1 MQMTNVIINFRR
13 HLKRRNYS
21 AHTIKYY
28 LNILKQFVIW
38 LDVPLE
44 QTTDKKIDAYID
56 CLHAKRMQPASINCY
71 LAVVRSFYAYLKFEE
86 EIKLTNPVKT
96 GTRLRVAKP
105 LPRALREDQI
115 DRFFNVIKS
124 KRDWAMFRLML
135 RCGLRVEEVADLTLG
150 AIDLKQRRLMVLNGK
165 GSKDRVVYMSDD
177 AAEALDAYLKL
188 RRHSRMKK
196 VFLVE
201 KGDYKGKPIS
211 VRGIQKRIEYYAKK
225 TRISICCHRLRHSMA
240 TQLLNAGAEV
250 ETIQD
255 LLGHNWITTTQRYCT
270 VSNVKVQ
277 RDYFKAMRMILNR
290 SANKKILPTQL
301 SQAIE
306 GGKSKYANHPEQMLD
321 DLKQLHM
328 PTMRGCYQQIA
339 DCARSESHA
348 MMRSSSMTSD
358 TCSKAVSRC
367 KCSLHCWPIDTNA
380 VV

>member
-21 AHTIKYY
+21 AHTVKYY

-56 CLHAKRMQPASINCY
+56 YLHAKRMQPASINCY
-71 LAVVRSFYAYLKFEE
+71 LAVVRVFYAYLKFEE
-86 EIKLTNPVKT
+86 EIRLINPVKT
-96 GTRLRVAKP
+96 GTRLRVPKP

-115 DRFFNVIKS
+115 ERFFDVIKS

-150 AIDLKQRRLMVLNGK
+150 AIDLKQRRIMVLNGK
-165 GSKDRVVYMSDD
+165 GSKDRVVYMSED
-177 AAEALDAYLKL
+177 AADGLDAYLKL

-225 TRISICCHRLRHSMA
+225 SGITVCCHRLRHTMA
-240 TQLLNAGAEV
+240 TDLLNAEAEV

-255 LLGHNWITTTQRYCT
+255 LLGHNWITTTQRYCK

-277 RDYFKAMRMILNR
+277 KDYFKAMQVIL
-290 SANKKILPTQL
+290 S
-301 SQAIE
+301 
-306 GGKSKYANHPEQMLD
+306 
-321 DLKQLHM
+321 
-328 PTMRGCYQQIA
+328 
-339 DCARSESHA
+339 RSENEKIQH
-348 MMRSSSMTSD
+348 REISD
-358 TCSKAVSRC
+358 TIGVTTNTESR
-367 KCSLHCWPIDTNA
+367 
-380 VV
+380 